1 MCQVTTSLLICGKWL
16 FSNVLVM
23 QIMWVTINQYFSDF
37 LLPVLNVW
45 TVFCSFLAWA
55 FYHFYQVLCL
65 VFIFPLI
72 LHPAPVQGLLPWF
85 VFTCWIPS
93 SSCFPLTAGAFHWDW
108 TNAFQW
114 TWPTMPEVPRGL
126 STVLP
131 DYCAKTLKLLLHW
144 TDRILVLFI
153 SLVSVLGLACDEV
166 PAANAL
172 LQPACLVNCWLKP
185 PFWWQSKYNLIW
197 IITG

>member
-1 MCQVTTSLLICGKWL
+1 MVTYHKPVFLKFSGACTSLH
-16 FSNVLVM
+16 
-23 QIMWVTINQYFSDF
+23 
-37 LLPVLNVW
+37 VW
-45 TVFCSFLAWA
+45 TVFHFLSSLSFVPLSPSSLSCP
-55 FYHFYQVLCL
+55 H
-65 VFIFPLI
+65 FPLD
-72 LHPAPVQGLLPWF
+72 PASCSYSRAAAMVF
-85 VFTCWIPS
+85 FTCWIPS
-93 SSCFPLTAGAFHWDW
+93 SSCIPLTAGAFHWDW

-114 TWPTMPEVPRGL
+114 TWPTLPEVPRGL

-131 DYCAKTLKLLLHW
+131 DYSAKTLKLFLHW

-153 SLVSVLGLACDEV
+153 SLVPVLGLACDEV

-197 IITG
+197 TITG